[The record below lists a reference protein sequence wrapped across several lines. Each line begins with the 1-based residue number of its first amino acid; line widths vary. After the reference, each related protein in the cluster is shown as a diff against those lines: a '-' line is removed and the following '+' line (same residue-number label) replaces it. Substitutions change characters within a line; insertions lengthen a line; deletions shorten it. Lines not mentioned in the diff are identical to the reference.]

1 MAKKSGIEEEE
12 NVNVIDAAQSAE
24 EVETGAD
31 ETPVKKILSKVKIAP
46 EVEIT
51 NAKKVKVRFSEDA
64 RCSVACTIYDFQKD
78 RVYEVPSDV
87 AAILCHAKKAYR
99 V

>member
-1 MAKKSGIEEEE
+1 MAKKSSIEEEE
-12 NVNVIDAAQSAE
+12 NVNVVDVEQSA

-31 ETPVKKILSKVKIAP
+31 ETPIKKILSKVKITP